1 MLSLLAVL
9 PCVFVLVSSQAWN
22 LGRQAVKQWL
32 QENHGDKKVTLIL
45 IFLYE
50 TRPYTHTCRSMMLLE
65 HVLTGWTGTT
75 RRFWPGSSSP
85 QLSIFSSLSCW
96 FSAPCFTSDCYSFL
110 GWWLIWSWSS
120 SWSFY
125 SHAGHSC
132 HSLLGC
138 LLPLY
143 FPLCLGFFLGFGYA
157 FGDKWSLYS

>member
-1 MLSLLAVL
+1 MHQIVNKTVKMKKVRPNDGCLCFSSRCLVLSTGCFSAVLSLLVIL

-50 TRPYTHTCRSMMLLE
+50 TLPYTNTYRSMMLLE

-75 RRFWPGSSSP
+75 RRCWLESSSP

-96 FSAPCFTSDCYSFL
+96 FSAPCFTSGCSSYL
-110 GWWLIWSWSS
+110 GW
-120 SWSFY
+120 
-125 SHAGHSC
+125 
-132 HSLLGC
+132 
-138 LLPLY
+138 
-143 FPLCLGFFLGFGYA
+143 
-157 FGDKWSLYS
+157 